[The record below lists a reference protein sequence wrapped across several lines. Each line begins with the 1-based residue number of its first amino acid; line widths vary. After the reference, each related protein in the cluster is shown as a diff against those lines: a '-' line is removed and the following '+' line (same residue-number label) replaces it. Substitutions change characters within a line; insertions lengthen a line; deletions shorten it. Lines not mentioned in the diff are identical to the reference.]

1 MMKEMGDRKE
11 SWMRKE
17 KLKGKR
23 PKKWRRKKRMKK
35 GMGSGWGGG
44 GEKQM
49 KREKET

>member
-1 MMKEMGDRKE
+1 MMKEMGDRRE

-35 GMGSGWGGG
+35 R
-44 GEKQM
+44 M
-49 KREKET
+49 KKERGVDWEGAEGNK

>member
-23 PKKWRRKKRMKK
+23 PKKWRRKKRMKRE
-35 GMGSGWGGG
+35 WGVD
-44 GEKQM
+44 GEGVE
-49 KREKET
+49 RNR